1 MITTEQISTNRYAP
15 SGADAVN
22 LYGTSLTN
30 SLTLGQLVIAVSI
43 RSAAASEAQS
53 VIRMNKMTSDSVLLD
68 KAAGWLQKVA
78 DGTANWSE
86 AKAFCVDTLG
96 IAADTLPADIN
107 SYNNRMAA
115 VKAMKLKMDA
125 LTQKQQEDM
134 IDIQTLVNRRDVA
147 YSASSNIVRALGN
160 SMNIGAAG
168 LKR

>member
-15 SGADAVN
+15 SGADSVN

-53 VIRMNKMTSDSVLLD
+53 VLRMNKMTSDSVLLD

-78 DGTANWSE
+78 DGTANWTD

-96 IAADTLPADIN
+96 IAESSLPSDI
-107 SYNNRMAA
+107 A
-115 VKAMKLKMDA
+115 
-125 LTQKQQEDM
+125 T
-134 IDIQTLVNRRDVA
+134 
-147 YSASSNIVRALGN
+147 
-160 SMNIGAAG
+160 
-168 LKR
+168 